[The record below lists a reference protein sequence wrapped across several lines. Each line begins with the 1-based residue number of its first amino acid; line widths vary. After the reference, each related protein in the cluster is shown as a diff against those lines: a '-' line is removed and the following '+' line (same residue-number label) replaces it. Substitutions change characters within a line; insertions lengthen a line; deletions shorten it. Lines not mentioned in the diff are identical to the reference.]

1 MEIFVIILGMSVV
14 TYIPRLLPVF
24 VMDKFKIP
32 VWVNRWLTSI
42 PFAALG
48 ALIFPGILTV
58 EKDFPVIG
66 IVGGLAAVIAAWFR
80 VNVVVVI
87 AISILTVMGL
97 KLLV

>member
-1 MEIFVIILGMSVV
+1 MKIFMIILGMSVV

-24 VMDKFKIP
+24 IMDKFKLP
-32 VWVNRWLTSI
+32 VWTKRWLTSI

-48 ALIFPGILTV
+48 ALIFPDILSV
-58 EKDFPVIG
+58 EKHMPAIG
-66 IVGGLAAVIAAWFR
+66 LVGGLAAAVAAWFR

>member
-24 VMDKFKIP
+24 MMDKFNLP
-32 VWVNRWLTSI
+32 VWAKRWLTSI

-48 ALIFPGILTV
+48 ALVFPDILTV
-58 EKDFPVIG
+58 ERDMPAIG
-66 IVGGLAAVIAAWFR
+66 LVGGLAAAIAAWFR